1 MPASTICFKQ
11 ERTIRRAWNKGIRLP
26 YALMDSYLCPG
37 SYQDTD
43 FDVQIVDN
51 TLCMMT
57 HMLLTLEKRF
67 SKYETM
73 GNLFQEERESLLMTT
88 LRKRILSI
96 IERLLAALAEHLMID
111 IFGTM
116 DRLAGGNTDTEKMVA
131 IVNLL
136 TEESAKTD

>member
-1 MPASTICFKQ
+1 MILYHLRHIIRRSEVCIMPASTICFKQ

-26 YALMDSYLCPG
+26 YALMDSYLCLG
-37 SYQDTD
+37 SYQGTD

-73 GNLFQEERESLLMTT
+73 VKPLPGGKGVAAYDNLKEKNPLNN
-88 LRKRILSI
+88 RK
-96 IERLLAALAEHLMID
+96 
-111 IFGTM
+111 T
-116 DRLAGGNTDTEKMVA
+116 AGCSGRTPND
-131 IVNLL
+131 
-136 TEESAKTD
+136 